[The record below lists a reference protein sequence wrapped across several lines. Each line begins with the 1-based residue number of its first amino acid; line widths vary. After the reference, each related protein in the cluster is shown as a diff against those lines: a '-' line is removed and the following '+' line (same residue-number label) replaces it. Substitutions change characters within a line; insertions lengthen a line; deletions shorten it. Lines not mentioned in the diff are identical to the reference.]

1 LAAWASGC
9 RLSCSRCSCKLLRL
23 EQQQR
28 PAAEPVR
35 WHLLLP
41 LMRLVW
47 LGMMSWSLVG
57 LLLLLLLELAG

>member
-1 LAAWASGC
+1 
-9 RLSCSRCSCKLLRL
+9 
-23 EQQQR
+23 
-28 PAAEPVR
+28 
-35 WHLLLP
+35 LLP